1 MIIFLIIVIIV
12 IEEYNIKN
20 MFFVNLMFEMY
31 LFLKRL
37 VFLFDRFIK
46 YFMVVY

>member
-1 MIIFLIIVIIV
+1 MIIFLRIVIIV

-20 MFFVNLMFEMY
+20 MFFVNLMFEIY

-37 VFLFDRFIK
+37 FFLFDMFIK
-46 YFMVVY
+46 YFMVDY